1 MNPAKLIQVADAVVA
16 ELKTGQGEQPAV
28 FSLPFE
34 PVRRSAPITDLQA
47 LKELQVTVIGAGWT
61 KERATRGSVLWE
73 FAIHVGLQKKLTSEQ
88 NEEIDPLVE
97 LLDQIDGFFD
107 REQHRRPATLPD
119 AFYVG
124 SEAAAVPL
132 DDEEMRTKRIYT
144 GVTVL
149 RFQLYA

>member
-16 ELKTGQGEQPAV
+16 ELVAGQGETPPA

-34 PVRRSAPITDLQA
+34 TVRRSAPITDLQQ
-47 LKELQVTVIGAGWT
+47 LKDLHVTVIGAGWS

-73 FAIHVGLQKKLTSEQ
+73 FAIHVGLQKKLTSEE
-88 NEEIDPLVE
+88 NAEIDPLVA
-97 LLDQIDGFFD
+97 LLDEIDGFFD
-107 REQHRRPATLPD
+107 REPHRRPHALPD
-119 AFYVG
+119 AFFVG